1 MFESTVKYSMSAKPT
16 SQGKNY
22 NLLYTLLLVT
32 HYRLE
37 FN

>member
-16 SQGKNY
+16 KGKNY